1 MPSVIVHFPDG
12 SKEFRYPENGLE
24 EGDVISHAGSR
35 FRVVSVNVDG
45 DRQSVTVVAANP
57 DDLKDLLTSEEG
69 SIELQLLEPAVEEA

>member
-57 DDLKDLLTSEEG
+57 DDLTDLLTSEEG